1 MSVRLRKWK
10 DKDGKMQEA
19 WVVDVKFQH
28 ANGTIERVR
37 KASPVDT
44 RRGAEQYE
52 RQIRESILSGTFGK
66 EVIEIPTLATF
77 AERFLEHALT
87 NNKPSTAKSK
97 ADILRKHLL
106 PAFKRMR
113 LDQIDAAQI
122 ETFKTRKL
130 KEGLSPKSINNTLA
144 VLRRLL
150 ALGQEYNLLST
161 VPRVVWL
168 RAPKPDIDFLSFD
181 EADRLTNS
189 LPAGRWRTMIILAL
203 NTGLRLG
210 ELAGLAWDCVNVG
223 ARQLIVRRS
232 VYRGNMTAP
241 KSGRQREVPLNDKAM
256 EALRQHPRRLDSQW
270 LFPQDDGQFI
280 RNPHHACAAA
290 IVRLS
295 RRAGLRR
302 IGWHTL
308 RHTFASHLVM
318 SGVSLKAVQE
328 LLGHATIEMTMR
340 YAHLSP
346 EVKVNAVK
354 ILDRPRGTLGAHDS
368 AEEGKS
374 AQGS

>member
-10 DKDGKMQEA
+10 DKAEKIQEA
-19 WVVDVKFQH
+19 WHVDIKFQH
-28 ANGTIERVR
+28 TDGRIERVR
-37 KASPVDT
+37 KASPVNT

-52 RQIRESILSGTFGK
+52 RQIRESLLRGTFGK

-77 AERFLEHALT
+77 AERFLEHART

-97 ADILRKHLL
+97 ADIVRNHLL

-122 ETFKTRKL
+122 EAFKSLKL
-130 KEGLSPKSINNTLA
+130 REGLSPKSINNTLA
-144 VLRRLL
+144 ALRKLL
-150 ALGQEYNLLST
+150 ALGHEYKMLSS

-168 RAPKPDIDFLSFD
+168 KAPRPQIDFLTFD
-181 EADRLTNS
+181 EAEQLLNA
-189 LPAGRWRTMIILAL
+189 LAPGRWRTMIILAL

-210 ELAGLAWDCVNVG
+210 ELAGLAWDSLNLG

-232 VYRGNMTAP
+232 VYRGKVSTP
-241 KSGRQREVPLNDKAM
+241 KGGREREVPLNDRALQ
-256 EALRQHPRRLDSQW
+256 ALRQHPRRLDSQW
-270 LFPQDDGQFI
+270 VFPQDDGQFI
-280 RNPHHACAAA
+280 RNPHHACSSA

-318 SGVSLKAVQE
+318 RGVSLKAVQE

-354 ILDRPRGTLGAHDS
+354 ALDRPRGTLGAHDIKEEGRS
-368 AEEGKS
+368 AEGP
-374 AQGS
+374 